1 MGWRGGSAGVC
12 PGDAHLHHRFLHDAR
27 TRIAVAPLECD
38 RSVTTT
44 STCDS
49 SVEVRAPLALL
60 KSFDTSSRL
69 APVDLRHAK
78 AQESHVRSVR
88 DLGHFGSHGAVLAS
102 RQPHRRRQTRAG
114 ESHILHHPPRSP
126 HRARSRLFSRVGP
139 NFFVRCTKSSG
150 RSAPTP
156 PSIDI
161 ADAQHAT

>member
-1 MGWRGGSAGVC
+1 MGVARRVGRAR
-12 PGDAHLHHRFLHDAR
+12 DAHLHHRVLHDAHSC
-27 TRIAVAPLECD
+27 IAVVLLGCD
-38 RSVTTT
+38 RPVTTT

-49 SVEVRAPLALL
+49 NVEVRAPLALL

-114 ESHILHHPPRSP
+114 EFHILHHPPRSP

-139 NFFVRCTKSSG
+139 NFFVRCTKSSR
-150 RSAPTP
+150 RSAPTL
-156 PSIDI
+156 PSIDS
-161 ADAQHAT
+161 ADAHHAT